1 MQITADIGKTLKNV
15 HSNLI
20 FIVYVLSESR
30 IAIVSFLVFLAVE
43 NNVSFTKTLWKT
55 GQRNDA

>member
-15 HSNLI
+15 HSNFT